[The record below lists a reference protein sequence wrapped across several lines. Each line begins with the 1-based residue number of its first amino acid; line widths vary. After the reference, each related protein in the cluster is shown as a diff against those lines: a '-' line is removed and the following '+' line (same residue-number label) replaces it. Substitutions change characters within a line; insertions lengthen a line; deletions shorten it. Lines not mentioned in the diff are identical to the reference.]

1 MGLPVAND
9 FCAQASIELEEPII
23 GTAAAQTGV
32 FLGVEVRG
40 VWPRD
45 AFDCTTV
52 PDALRSRLPM
62 WAAAI
67 PGFRP
72 QALRRPGREQCAE
85 PAVFVA
91 LTGPDCDVLVRLDAP
106 SLEALAEIDLPSVV
120 ETIRAGGVPAGAH
133 RVEETAVWVCVHGK
147 RDRCCAKFGVP
158 VFEAAA
164 ALEGVDVWQTS
175 HLGGHRFAATLLCL
189 PSGVCYGRLQA
200 SDVEPLVRNHG
211 QGRVH
216 DLTLFRGRTC
226 WSAPGQAAV
235 HFVRAHLGEMALGGL
250 VPTSETKTETGVV
263 VRVESPRGAFDVAVV
278 KRPIGGEAPPSC
290 EKPPAP
296 AAGWFQLQLQPAGS
310 DQAG

>member
-23 GTAAAQTGV
+23 GTAAALTSV
-32 FLGVEVRG
+32 WLGVEVRG
-40 VWPRD
+40 VWPRS
-45 AFDCTTV
+45 AFDCGTV
-52 PDALRSRLPM
+52 PDTLRSQLPM
-62 WAAAI
+62 WAAAL

-72 QALRRPGREQCAE
+72 QALRRPGREHCPE

-91 LTGPDCDVLVRLDAP
+91 LTGPDCDAVVRLDVP

-120 ETIRAGGVPAGAH
+120 ETIRAGGVPQGGR
-133 RVEETAVWVCVHGK
+133 RVEEPAVWVCVHGK

-158 VFEAAA
+158 VYEAAA
-164 ALEGVDVWQTS
+164 ALDGVDVWQTS

-189 PSGVCYGRLQA
+189 PTGLCYGRLKA
-200 SDVEPLVRNHG
+200 DDVEPLVRNHT

-235 HFVRAHLGEMALGGL
+235 HFVRAHVGEMALEGF
-250 VPTSETKTETGVV
+250 VPASEVETSAGVR
-263 VRVESPRGAFDVAVV
+263 VRVECPRGTFDVLVE
-278 KRPIGGEAPPSC
+278 KRPVGGEAPPSC

-296 AAGWFQLQLQPAGS
+296 VAGWFQAELQS
-310 DQAG
+310 V